1 MNGMTL
7 KVDKAGR
14 IVLPKRVRDRFHLHP
29 GSDLTLEEGPDA
41 LLLRP
46 VQRRA
51 SLVDRKGI
59 LVHLGQAPP
68 RFDWS
73 RLVEDER
80 DDRLRDVAGL

>member
-1 MNGMTL
+1 MTL

-14 IVLPKRVRDRFHLHP
+14 IVLPKPVRDRLHLRP
-29 GSDLTLEEGPDA
+29 GSDLTLEESSDA

-51 SLVDRKGI
+51 SLLDKEGI

-80 DDRLRDVAGL
+80 DTRLRDVVGV